1 MTIPYIFLWD
11 SLITYFNFANIIYNK
26 SWMFF
31 WARARRFCK
40 NTNAMINFLTGPTCQ
55 KFASDLTWN
64 MHASKVGETLVCI
77 TGMFLRAGLK
87 TRVIAIVVQRVSA
100 LRSLTASKAD
110 YGAVTR
116 GN

>member
-1 MTIPYIFLWD
+1 
-11 SLITYFNFANIIYNK
+11 
-26 SWMFF
+26 
-31 WARARRFCK
+31 
-40 NTNAMINFLTGPTCQ
+40 MINFLTGPTCQ

-77 TGMFLRAGLK
+77 TGMCLRAGLK
-87 TRVIAIVVQRVSA
+87 TRVIAIVVQRLSA

-116 GN
+116 GD